1 MHLRAGFPFA
11 FYVHILVDMTPQLT
25 EDVEGALERTRM
37 VETADSK
44 SEETHMPVHASAEE
58 TRVSASLGRPVEIA
72 TTVAVETATVTTLEG
87 PDEGFV
93 AVSVSWESDV
103 VRGAH
108 MDEIPEPEP
117 NETKASP
124 ILLMEEGDQEKDEGI
139 IEELLQDM
147 GWQAR
152 GKKDKPS
159 DTKPRALKAAKE
171 REETERRKKEQD
183 KKDKEEARRL
193 KAEKDKFKGSDKKK
207 SQDEK
212 VKRARPT

>member
-44 SEETHMPVHASAEE
+44 SEETHMPVHSSAED
-58 TRVSASLGRPVEIA
+58 TRASASLGRPVEIA

-117 NETKASP
+117 NETCVLRFLCALNRCLLKRNPLHCKCSKASP
-124 ILLMEEGDQEKDEGI
+124 ILLMEEGDQEEDEG

-147 GWQAR
+147 YILAPPQR
-152 GKKDKPS
+152 
-159 DTKPRALKAAKE
+159 
-171 REETERRKKEQD
+171 
-183 KKDKEEARRL
+183 
-193 KAEKDKFKGSDKKK
+193 
-207 SQDEK
+207 
-212 VKRARPT
+212 